1 MLSRFRRSS
10 VMLFRLLSARA
21 AASPQAAP
29 NPITGNHGV
38 LGQIELSDRGG
49 MRGDEPAEAELKW
62 RLMAVRTCMQ
72 GAPGSTGPRH
82 GQNTR
87 GR

>member
-1 MLSRFRRSS
+1 
-10 VMLFRLLSARA
+10 MLFRLLSARA

-49 MRGDEPAEAELKW
+49 MRGDEPAEL
-62 RLMAVRTCMQ
+62 R
-72 GAPGSTGPRH
+72 
-82 GQNTR
+82 R
-87 GR
+87 GRAKVEADGCADMHARCAG